1 MPWLTAA
8 SVIMTTL
15 AGFSIG
21 LASLVLF
28 RRARAVCLGWTGKSL
43 LLLLLAA
50 ALLHLLA
57 NINPTILPPAGW
69 TLSASLIMLAVAA
82 VIWPFIQHITAQFS
96 QATDE
101 IVERRFG
108 LAEANAIE
116 SRRWLELAE
125 KIAHIGHWRYTI
137 ADQKLVWSDEIYHI
151 YGVSRD
157 RFTLTVET
165 ALAPYLPEDRPLV
178 AGIFD
183 NALTNPGPFECSARL
198 LRADGALRHVQ
209 SRGIAQSDETGA
221 VVAIFGVFA
230 DVTDQKKIEQE
241 LKEAHALSEYS
252 NRALQE
258 MAMQDALTGL
268 PNRRHFDAAL
278 AQEFKRAAR
287 DNVELSV
294 IMIDLDH
301 FKGFNDCYGHPAGD
315 ECLRRVAEAIA
326 SVPQRPADL
335 VARYGGEEL
344 VMLLPNTTAAG
355 AAIVARLAGEAVRQ
369 LGIAHLRNPG
379 RIVTVSCGVASF
391 APGMDP
397 QVPIML
403 VERADQALYR
413 AKLAGRNRVTT
424 YAEVAAQG

>member
-1 MPWLTAA
+1 MTA
-8 SVIMTTL
+8 L
-15 AGFSIG
+15 AGMSIG

-28 RRARAVCLGWTGKSL
+28 QRARAVRLGWTGKIL

-57 NINPTILPPAGW
+57 DIDPTFLPPEGW

-82 VIWPFIQHITAQFS
+82 AIWPFIRHITAQFS
-96 QATDE
+96 QVAE
-101 IVERRFG
+101 NLVERRLD
-108 LAEANAIE
+108 LAETNAIE

-137 ADQKLVWSDEIYHI
+137 ADGKMVWSDEIYQI
-151 YGVSRD
+151 YGVSKD
-157 RFTLTVET
+157 RFTLTLET
-165 ALAPYLPEDRPLV
+165 ALAAYLPEDRPLV
-178 AGIFD
+178 ASIFET
-183 NALTNPGPFECSARL
+183 ALTNSGPFECSARL
-198 LRADGALRHVQ
+198 LRADGSLRHVL
-209 SRGIAQSDETGA
+209 SRGIAQSDQTGA

-287 DNVELSV
+287 DHAELSL

-301 FKGFNDCYGHPAGD
+301 FKGYNDCYGHPAGD

-326 SVPQRPADL
+326 GIPQRPADL

-344 VMLLPNTTAAG
+344 VVLLPNTTGAG
-355 AAIVARLAGEAVRQ
+355 AATVARMVGEAVRQ
-369 LGIAHLRNPG
+369 LCISHIKNPG
-379 RIVTVSCGVASF
+379 KIVTVSCGVASF

-413 AKLAGRNRVTT
+413 AKLAGRNCVTT
-424 YAEVAAQG
+424 YAEAAAQG

>member
-1 MPWLTAA
+1 
-8 SVIMTTL
+8 MTTL
-15 AGFSIG
+15 AGLSIG
-21 LASLVLF
+21 LASIVLF

-69 TLSASLIMLAVAA
+69 TLSASLIMLAAAA
-82 VIWPFIQHITAQFS
+82 VIWPFIQHITAQLS

-101 IVERRFG
+101 IVERRLD
-108 LAEANAIE
+108 LAETSAIE

-137 ADQKLVWSDEIYHI
+137 ADGKLIWSDEIYQI

-165 ALAPYLPEDRPLV
+165 ALEAYLPEDRPLV

-209 SRGIAQSDETGA
+209 SRGIAQSDQTGA
-221 VVAIFGVFA
+221 VIAIFGVFA
-230 DVTDQKKIEQE
+230 DVTEQKKIEQE
-241 LKEAHALSEYS
+241 LKDAHALSEYS

-258 MAMQDALTGL
+258 MAMQDSLTGL

-287 DNVELSV
+287 DNAELSV

-344 VMLLPNTTAAG
+344 VILLPNTTAAG

-369 LGIAHLRNPG
+369 LGIPHLRNPG

-397 QVPIML
+397 QVPVML

-424 YAEVAAQG
+424 YADVAAQG

>member
-1 MPWLTAA
+1 MFWLNAA
-8 SVIMTTL
+8 SMIMTTL
-15 AGFSIG
+15 AGLSIG

-28 RRARAVCLGWTGKSL
+28 RRARAVSLGWTGKIL
-43 LLLLLAA
+43 LLLLLTAA
-50 ALLHLLA
+50 ALHLLA
-57 NINPTILPPAGW
+57 DVDPTILPPAGW
-69 TLSASLIMLAVAA
+69 TLGASLVLLAVAA
-82 VIWPFIQHITAQFS
+82 VIWPFIRHITAQLS
-96 QATDE
+96 RVTEDM
-101 IVERRFG
+101 VERRFD
-108 LAEANAIE
+108 LAETSATE

-125 KIAHIGHWRYTI
+125 KIAHMGHWRYTI
-137 ADQKLVWSDEIYHI
+137 ADRKLVWSEEIYQI
-151 YGVSRD
+151 YGVSKD
-157 RFTLTVET
+157 RFTLTVES
-165 ALAPYLPEDRPLV
+165 ALAAYLPEDRPLV
-178 AGIFD
+178 ANLFES
-183 NALTNPGPFECSARL
+183 ALTNPGPFECSARL
-198 LRADGALRHVQ
+198 LRADGVLRHVQ
-209 SRGIAQSDETGA
+209 SRGIAQSDQTGA
-221 VVAIFGVFA
+221 VVAVFGVFA

-287 DNVELSV
+287 DNAELSL

-301 FKGFNDCYGHPAGD
+301 FKGYNDCYGHPAGD

-326 SVPQRPADL
+326 GIPQRPADL

-344 VMLLPNTTAAG
+344 VILLPNTTAAG
-355 AAIVARLAGEAVRQ
+355 AATVARMAGEAVRQ
-369 LGIAHLRNPG
+369 LCIAHIRNPG

-397 QVPIML
+397 QVPVML

-413 AKLAGRNRVTT
+413 AKLAGRNCVNT
-424 YAEVAAQG
+424 YAQAAT

>member
-1 MPWLTAA
+1 M
-8 SVIMTTL
+8 IMTTL
-15 AGFSIG
+15 AGLSIG

-28 RRARAVCLGWTGKSL
+28 RRARAVSLGWTGKIL
-43 LLLLLAA
+43 LLLLLTAA
-50 ALLHLLA
+50 ALHLLA
-57 NINPTILPPAGW
+57 DVDPTILPPAGW
-69 TLSASLIMLAVAA
+69 TLGASLVLLAVAA
-82 VIWPFIQHITAQFS
+82 VIWPFIRHITAQLS
-96 QATDE
+96 RVTEDM
-101 IVERRFG
+101 VERRFD
-108 LAEANAIE
+108 LAETSATE

-125 KIAHIGHWRYTI
+125 KIAHMGHWRYTI
-137 ADQKLVWSDEIYHI
+137 ADRKLVWSEEIYQI
-151 YGVSRD
+151 YGVSKD
-157 RFTLTVET
+157 RFTLTVES
-165 ALAPYLPEDRPLV
+165 ALAAYLPEDRPLV
-178 AGIFD
+178 ANLFES
-183 NALTNPGPFECSARL
+183 ALTNPGPFECSARL
-198 LRADGALRHVQ
+198 LRADGVLRHVQ
-209 SRGIAQSDETGA
+209 SRGIAQSDQTGA
-221 VVAIFGVFA
+221 VVAVFGVFA

-287 DNVELSV
+287 DNAELSL

-301 FKGFNDCYGHPAGD
+301 FKGYNDCYGHPAGD

-326 SVPQRPADL
+326 GIPQRPADL

-344 VMLLPNTTAAG
+344 VILLPNTTAAG
-355 AAIVARLAGEAVRQ
+355 AATVARMAGEAVRQ
-369 LGIAHLRNPG
+369 LCIAHIRNPG

-397 QVPIML
+397 QVPVML

-413 AKLAGRNRVTT
+413 AKLAGRNCVNT
-424 YAEVAAQG
+424 YAQAAT

>member
-1 MPWLTAA
+1 M
-8 SVIMTTL
+8 
-15 AGFSIG
+15 
-21 LASLVLF
+21 
-28 RRARAVCLGWTGKSL
+28 
-43 LLLLLAA
+43 
-50 ALLHLLA
+50 
-57 NINPTILPPAGW
+57 
-69 TLSASLIMLAVAA
+69 
-82 VIWPFIQHITAQFS
+82 
-96 QATDE
+96 
-101 IVERRFG
+101 
-108 LAEANAIE
+108 
-116 SRRWLELAE
+116 
-125 KIAHIGHWRYTI
+125 GHWRFTI
-137 ADQKLVWSDEIYHI
+137 ADRKLVWSDEIYQI
-151 YGVSRD
+151 YGVARD
-157 RFTLTVET
+157 RFTLSLET
-165 ALAPYLPEDRPLV
+165 ALAAYLPEDRPLV
-178 AGIFD
+178 ASIFD

-198 LRADGALRHVQ
+198 LRADGSLRHVQ
-209 SRGIAQSDETGA
+209 SRGIAQSDQTGA

-230 DVTDQKKIEQE
+230 DVTDQKRIEQE

-287 DNVELSV
+287 DNAELSL

-301 FKGFNDCYGHPAGD
+301 FKGYNDCYGHPAGD

-326 SVPQRPADL
+326 GVPQRPADL

-355 AAIVARLAGEAVRQ
+355 AATVARLAGEAVRQ
-369 LGIAHLRNPG
+369 LGIAHIKNPG

-391 APGMDP
+391 APGTDP

-424 YAEVAAQG
+424 YADAAAQG